1 MQKIKILTDSTCD
14 ITKEDEKRLGIKVM
28 CFPVTVDGESYRE
41 RLDFTNEQFY
51 KMMDNAKEMPKT
63 SQLTSFEILEV
74 YKSLYEEGWTD
85 VIYVTISSTGSA
97 TYKNAIH
104 AAEEFRKEV
113 SEPKGKEMRIHVV
126 DSKNYTAVY
135 GYPVM
140 QAALKAQKGESPDEI
155 LDYLHSWFECAE
167 VHFVPMTLKYVKK
180 SGRVTAAAAFAG
192 ELLGLK
198 PLIKIAQG
206 ESTVM
211 EKIRGEKNIIP
222 KLLAAAEKAMTPQT
236 PYVIV
241 KGSDSTL
248 PDILAE
254 EMTNKFGYPPEYIC
268 QIGAAVSCNAGHN
281 VVGFVIKGRNIKKIT
296 Q

>member
-104 AAEEFRKEV
+104 AAEEFRKETND
-113 SEPKGKEMRIHVV
+113 PNGKEMRIHVV

-155 LDYLHSWFECAE
+155 LDYLKGWFECAE
-167 VHFVPMTLKYVKK
+167 VYFVPMNLKYVKK

-206 ESTVM
+206 DSTVI

-222 KLLAAAEKAMTPQT
+222 KLLATAEKAMTPQT
-236 PYVIV
+236 PYVV
-241 KGSDSTL
+241 VRGSDPTL

-254 EMTNKFGYPPEYIC
+254 EMTKKFGYPPEYIC
-268 QIGAAVSCNAGHN
+268 QIGAAVACNAGHQ
-281 VVGFVIKGRNIKKIT
+281 VVGFVVKGRNIKKIT